1 MANRQIMLWQGID
14 QMTPEVFNTIHFN
27 KGGNTEGI
35 AMLKY
40 SLFDKDSK
48 ITLLDNYLK
57 EQEAIF
63 FSGMLPTFIIIICVY
78 YGLYYIAHKII

>member
-14 QMTPEVFNTIHFN
+14 QMTPEVFNMIHFN
-27 KGGNTEGI
+27 KGRNTEGI
-35 AMLKY
+35 AMLKD